1 MSCEVADSMA
11 LSRAMARCREG
22 REMSAL
28 ETEDLVASLADP
40 KVDDQ
45 AKADFLVAW
54 AGKGETAG
62 ELAGMARAFLARGK
76 GAGLSGRW
84 GGKPLADC
92 CGTGGGGR
100 PMVNLSTAAGMV
112 AAAAGLPVAKHGN
125 RGITRASGS
134 ADALS
139 ALALKGVKDAGELAD
154 CLAEVGCAFLY
165 APDFHPA
172 FGGVAGARKIL
183 ATQGKRTAFHL
194 LGPLVNPVLPE
205 VRIIG
210 VFREE
215 DMTKLY
221 GALEILGADAFAMV
235 YGEDEKGAP
244 LGELSPLGRNRLL
257 GKKGGKKFDLTEE
270 APAKEIASSK
280 DLEVAHARESAEKME
295 AALVGDGS
303 KVVSGSVAW
312 NAGVMLWLGE
322 VAANWSEG
330 RKLAE
335 ETMKG
340 GGARALLGRWRTW
353 SRGKSVET
361 K

>member
-1 MSCEVADSMA
+1 MA
-11 LSRAMARCREG
+11 LSRAVARCREG
-22 REMSAL
+22 REMTSL
-28 ETEDLVASLADP
+28 ETEELVASLADP
-40 KVDDQ
+40 KVGDQ
-45 AKADFLVAW
+45 AKADFLFAW
-54 AGKGETAG
+54 AAKGETAG

-76 GAGLSGRW
+76 GAGLSARW

-100 PMVNLSTAAGMV
+100 PLVNLSTAAGMV

-139 ALALKGVKDAGELAD
+139 ALKLKGVKDAGELAD

-194 LGPLVNPVLPE
+194 LGPLVNPTLPQ
-205 VRIIG
+205 VRMIG

-215 DMTKLY
+215 DIPKLS
-221 GALEILGADAFAMV
+221 GALEILGADSFAIV

-244 LGELSPLGRNRLL
+244 LGELSPLGRNRVV
-257 GKKGGKKFDLTEE
+257 GNKGGETFDLTEG
-270 APAKEIASSK
+270 ASTGGGGSSSE
-280 DLEVAHARESAEKME
+280 LEVAHADESAAKME

-303 KVVSGSVAW
+303 KVVSGSVVW
-312 NAGVMLWLGE
+312 NAGVMLWLGGM
-322 VAANWSEG
+322 AKDWASG

-335 ETMKG
+335 ETMRG

-353 SRGKSVET
+353 SRGRLV
-361 K
+361 